1 MAEDIEL
8 GTVEGEATRDTTSIG
23 EEHAAASSSPGV
35 RVVVARSE
43 SVDGNEAGRKD
54 DPPPYSGSPGA
65 EEAGGSSSNA
75 RPSSFSVPKM
85 EVNKSFLKWFLIIV
99 GVVVGVALLL
109 VVILVPISF
118 ADLNYYEV
126 RSSMHAGHAYCT
138 LA

>member
-1 MAEDIEL
+1 MAEEIEL
-8 GTVEGEATRDTTSIG
+8 GTVEGEATRETTSIG
-23 EEHAAASSSPGV
+23 EEHVAASSSSPV

-43 SVDGNEAGRKD
+43 TVDGDEGRKE

-65 EEAGGSSSNA
+65 EEAGGSSSHA
-75 RPSSFSVPKM
+75 RRSSFSIPKM
-85 EVNKSFLKWFLIIV
+85 EVNKGFLKWFLIAV

-126 RSSMHAGHAYCT
+126 SGQAFHTHCVRV
-138 LA
+138 